1 MSRRSLLA
9 QSATQNTGGSIFPM
23 HLTLN
28 KINNSYYK
36 LDPTPETIALADYIL
51 QNEVFDGMS
60 SFDCAIP
67 PGMLTID
74 GVEVARFNTAF
85 LSGNQRSDSSS
96 WYPFLDR
103 DFFTNVN
110 ILWTTG
116 SVKGTIEHY
125 DDD

>member
-9 QSATQNTGGSIFPM
+9 QSATQSTGGSIFPM

-51 QNEVFDGMS
+51 QNEVFDGIF

-74 GVEVARFNTAF
+74 GVEVARFNTES
-85 LSGNQRSDSSS
+85 SGSQRGDRSF

-103 DFFTNVN
+103 DFLTNVN